1 MQMRLFA
8 IISGLLVF
16 LVDLVTKWW
25 VSNTLALHYYPVV
38 DGLFTIHYVRNEG
51 IAFGLFHS
59 FESNWKPVV
68 LSIMAIIAV
77 VIVLYYIWQTPPEE
91 RRVFVSLG
99 LLLGGILGNFVDR
112 LVHGYVVD
120 FLEFHWQDAFSWPTF
135 NIADAAI
142 TTGVIL
148 IIYESFFGRQE
159 HPEQGTEKALAD
171 E

>member
-1 MQMRLFA
+1 MRLFA
-8 IISGLLVF
+8 VILGLVVF
-16 LVDLVTKWW
+16 VVDMATKWW
-25 VSNTLALHYYPVV
+25 VSNTLALHYYPVL
-38 DGLFTIHYVRNEG
+38 DGIFTVHYVRNEG

-59 FESNWKPVV
+59 FESSWKPVV
-68 LSIMAIIAV
+68 LSVMAIIAV
-77 VIVLYYIWQTPPEE
+77 AIVLYYVWQTPAEE

-112 LVHGYVVD
+112 LMHGYVVD
-120 FLEFHWQDAFSWPTF
+120 FLEFHWQDSFSWPTF

-159 HPEQGTEKALAD
+159 SPEQAPEKALVD

>member
-1 MQMRLFA
+1 MRMRFFA
-8 IISGLLVF
+8 VTLGCVVF
-16 LVDLVTKWW
+16 VMDLASKWW
-25 VSNTLALHYYPVV
+25 ISNTMALQYYPIL
-38 DGLFTIHYVRNEG
+38 DGFFTIHYVRNQG

-59 FESNWKPVV
+59 FESSWKPVV
-68 LSIMAIIAV
+68 LSLMAIIAV
-77 VIVLYYIWQTPPEE
+77 VIVLYYVWQTPAEE

-99 LLLGGILGNFVDR
+99 LLLGGIMGNFVDR
-112 LVHGYVVD
+112 LFHGYVVD
-120 FLEFHWQDAFSWPTF
+120 FLEFHWRDAFSWPTF

-159 HPEQGTEKALAD
+159 HAEQETEKVLAD